1 LASTT
6 LGCTVHLRARRT
18 VGRFGNLRY
27 SRLGSL
33 RYGGRVDAA
42 VSNQLAALVGPAQL
56 SRMTL
61 PQCPYAAM
69 TIVLD
74 AAAAAA
80 FEELRD

>member
-33 RYGGRVDAA
+33 RYGGSVKMH
-42 VSNQLAALVGPAQL
+42 P
-56 SRMTL
+56 
-61 PQCPYAAM
+61 
-69 TIVLD
+69 
-74 AAAAAA
+74 
-80 FEELRD
+80 

>member
-1 LASTT
+1 
-6 LGCTVHLRARRT
+6 
-18 VGRFGNLRY
+18 
-27 SRLGSL
+27 
-33 RYGGRVDAA
+33 